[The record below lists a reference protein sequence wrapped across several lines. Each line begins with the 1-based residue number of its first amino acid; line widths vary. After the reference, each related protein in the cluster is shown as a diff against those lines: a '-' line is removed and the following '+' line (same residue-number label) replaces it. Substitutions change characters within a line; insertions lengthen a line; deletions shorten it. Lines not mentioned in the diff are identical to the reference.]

1 MIAFLLPD
9 FLHKSEMKIKLINCE
24 QSRIM
29 FFVFEIYM
37 IVVCVIT

>member
-9 FLHKSEMKIKLINCE
+9 FLHKSEMKFKLINCG

-29 FFVFEIYM
+29 FFFFEMYKLS
-37 IVVCVIT
+37 V